1 MTPTSPTSVVT
12 EDNISKINAEHG
24 QQLGSPEALKQA
36 GNDAVRAGDFKRAS
50 HMFTLA
56 IDMIVAETTPKNA
69 GEWFAL
75 DAKSDGLLHL
85 LLANR
90 SLMHLNLKDAAAA
103 AEDAEH
109 CCLARP
115 DWAKGH
121 LRLLAALAAG
131 DAPLDERRTACARGV
146 RACPNAQQLFDA
158 QDELDREAGVSNK
171 TKGDVSDDIASQLAA
186 TRLIADDPNDPRRF
200 MAAGDYGSNLAVGA
214 NGLDKDTAMAELY
227 LKRGAEG
234 GDAGAQRNY
243 GHLLLESGRHAE
255 GSAMLLQAAN
265 QGDEEAI
272 AVLTQLGDEAA
283 KKQKEM
289 MFKLEAL
296 ATNGD
301 KRAIEM
307 LKQLAESS

>member
-1 MTPTSPTSVVT
+1 
-12 EDNISKINAEHG
+12 
-24 QQLGSPEALKQA
+24 
-36 GNDAVRAGDFKRAS
+36 
-50 HMFTLA
+50 
-56 IDMIVAETTPKNA
+56 
-69 GEWFAL
+69 
-75 DAKSDGLLHL
+75 
-85 LLANR
+85 
-90 SLMHLNLKDAAAA
+90 MHLNLKDAAAA

-146 RACPNAQQLFDA
+146 RACPNAQQLLDA
-158 QDELDREAGVSNK
+158 QDELDREAGASNK
-171 TKGDVSDDIASQLAA
+171 KGMKGDSEGVDDVAAQLAA